1 MTNMLEAQLTN
12 ASTQNG
18 LFDDAALSDFGVQ
31 VNPEILQW
39 RERLANQANLSLV
52 DRNPDLI
59 FFHDEHLAFLRESR
73 LKKQADRVSKSN
85 PNPKDSNTLFDDED
99 QPLLADQVVR
109 YGSGVLSPAY
119 WKAYTSISHPVC
131 VTAVELGEASLTR
144 VCDYLRAGGTVLMDS
159 GAFLYR
165 ADFSAMPWAKVEQV
179 YRAVS
184 EAASLGGKT
193 AKVTFILPDAVGS
206 QPASLSAL
214 REWGAR
220 IQAAIGPH
228 HERLLPIQRGDLT
241 PSLYIKAAL
250 AALGHSPVSGIA
262 VPCKAKAFPAEYLND
277 LANIDAA
284 IPHRVHFL
292 GLSDNRKKLD
302 HYLTHLGAAWPD
314 ARVSCDAVRHRC
326 AVGKRET
333 ITAMRQEIVDGPIFD
348 LVEKLVD
355 LTDPLDEADEAQA
368 DQLCLANPGMD
379 IRAARHRVML
389 DSLLAEWGP
398 WATEVATRAYLNNVE
413 PSVLASYWELVDAI
427 NQSLNDSPTEAVT
440 G

>member
-1 MTNMLEAQLTN
+1 MLRIHSTNTSPQH
-12 ASTQNG
+12 G
-18 LFDDAALSDFGVQ
+18 LFDDAALPEFSTRI
-31 VNPEILQW
+31 NPE
-39 RERLANQANLSLV
+39 NLDWQDKLKEQTNLPLI

-59 FFHDEHLAFLRESR
+59 FFQGEHLAYLRENR
-73 LKKQADRVSKSN
+73 IKKQAVRVSKGN
-85 PNPKDSNTLFDDED
+85 PNSTDCNTLFKDQS

-119 WKAYTSISHPVC
+119 WKAYSSIGHPVC
-131 VTAVELGEASLTR
+131 VTAVELGDASLTR

-165 ADFSAMPWAKVEQV
+165 ADFAAMPWAKVEQV

-184 EAASLGGKT
+184 EAASLGGGS

-206 QPASLSAL
+206 QPDSLNAL
-214 REWGAR
+214 EQWGAR

-277 LANIDAA
+277 LTNLEAD

-302 HYLTHLGAAWPD
+302 HYLMHLRAAWPD
-314 ARVSCDAVRHRC
+314 ASVSCDAVRHRC

-333 ITAMRQEIVDGPIFD
+333 ITTMRQEIVDGPMFD

-355 LTDPLDEADEAQA
+355 LTDPLDEADEAKA
-368 DQLCLANPGMD
+368 DQLCYANPGMD
-379 IRAARHRVML
+379 IRAARHRVVL

-413 PSVLASYWELVDAI
+413 PPILTSYWELIDAVS
-427 NQSLNDSPTEAVT
+427 QSFTDSPTKVVA